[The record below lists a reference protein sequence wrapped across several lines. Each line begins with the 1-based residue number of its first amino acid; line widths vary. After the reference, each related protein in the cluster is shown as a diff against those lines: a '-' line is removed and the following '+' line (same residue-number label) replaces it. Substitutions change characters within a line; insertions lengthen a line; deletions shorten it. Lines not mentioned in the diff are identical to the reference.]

1 MIQSKP
7 KTTTIFSLSLFL
19 LIAYGVGIWSWFSI
33 PSDPAWWMA
42 LPIVCLTVALLV
54 TVKIVLG
61 YRVLSVTGD
70 RWQVSKLISRDLR
83 FTGKDIQWWKE
94 IVIKTAGGQYKQLHI
109 HAGKGVNAKVS
120 LQEHTAYQKILK
132 ILKTKHRHKELKD
145 IN

>member
-33 PSDPAWWMA
+33 PGDPGWWIS
-42 LPIVCLTVALLV
+42 LPIVCLAVALLV
-54 TVKIVLG
+54 TVKILLG
-61 YRVLSVTGD
+61 YRVLSVNGD

-83 FTGKDIQWWKE
+83 FTGKDIEWWRE
-94 IVIKTAGGQYKQLHI
+94 IAIKTAGGQYKQLHI
-109 HAGKGVNAKVS
+109 HAGKGVDVKVS
-120 LQEHTAYQKILK
+120 LQEHTEYQKILK

-145 IN
+145 TN